1 MTEVTSPNTALVA
14 YKAGCYRA
22 LIAVPYCWTRIF
34 VDFEIITFGT
44 LVVGNFMK
52 NEWLDILEVFAKRK
66 QGSRVFDPVKF
77 VHILDWMVPPR

>member
-1 MTEVTSPNTALVA
+1 M
-14 YKAGCYRA
+14 
-22 LIAVPYCWTRIF
+22 
-34 VDFEIITFGT
+34 DFEIITFGT

-77 VHILDWMVPPR
+77 VAYTGLDGSSTIKYTR